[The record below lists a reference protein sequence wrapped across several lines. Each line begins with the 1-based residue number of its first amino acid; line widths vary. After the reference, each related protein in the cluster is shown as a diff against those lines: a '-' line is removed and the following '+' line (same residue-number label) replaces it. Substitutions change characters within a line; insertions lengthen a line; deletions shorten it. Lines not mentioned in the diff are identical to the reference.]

1 MLSFQLTSADVRV
14 VYAVGN
20 FLMANRCT
28 KMRKNI
34 NRVLT
39 TWRVGGIFYKH
50 PRLPLNKDRIH
61 LDGHYL

>member
-28 KMRKNI
+28 KLRKNI
-34 NRVLT
+34 YIEFSQH
-39 TWRVGGIFYKH
+39 GGRAEFPMNIRASTF
-50 PRLPLNKDRIH
+50 NKNHIE
-61 LDGHYL
+61 